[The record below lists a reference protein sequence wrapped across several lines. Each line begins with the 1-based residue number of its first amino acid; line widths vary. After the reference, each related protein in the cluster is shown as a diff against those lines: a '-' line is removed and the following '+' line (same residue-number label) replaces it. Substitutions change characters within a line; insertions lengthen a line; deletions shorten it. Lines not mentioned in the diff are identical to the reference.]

1 MKQSIIYHLFYLLLL
16 IILILFLPSCK
27 EECNPVDHNQPFATA
42 TKNIVPA
49 SGGQI
54 ELTDKSGNKIT
65 LIIQPYALED
75 STAVTL
81 ELMNNTLAN
90 PFSQNIINTIRILP
104 DGLRLD
110 STSIIKISFAAAISD
125 TNKTTIYYLKKS
137 DLAYVLKTKWID
149 NKTVEAQISHFS
161 DYGGANPTKQEIES
175 QATNV
180 GNDFNYNI
188 WDWQGF
194 FQYVQTMLKYIEY
207 CRLYGDDELAEQLM
221 TNLENKIVNQCN
233 AFLNESIP
241 DEPCG
246 YYLKAL
252 LKYHEAFCLMVRHNP
267 QLEDR
272 FNDRINEVLNRCYVR
287 GELEFVHDYCFS
299 AQGAEICRLIT
310 GSVPFTVNT
319 TIEPHGKINGTGTLD
334 WHGWMNGIPPNCIY
348 DEVGTVNVTLGGAMV
363 LDEYGVLW
371 MDFETLEH
379 ASGTVTAMCDGIGTV
394 NPFNPPDVTHN
405 IRILAQE
412 GSELIMPVPGA
423 NGSFKWILHLNFMPC
438 KSEIARH
445 IKLRNKIR

>member
-1 MKQSIIYHLFYLLLL
+1 MKQLTVNHLFYFLLL
-16 IILILFLPSCK
+16 IILILFLSSCK
-27 EECNPVDHNQPFATA
+27 EESNPVDNNSVFSSTTKTITTA
-42 TKNIVPA
+42 T
-49 SGGQI
+49 GGTLEI
-54 ELTDKSGNKIT
+54 TDKNANRIKLIIPPLAVRDTTKIT
-65 LIIQPYALED
+65 LEILNSVKP
-75 STAVTL
+75 
-81 ELMNNTLAN
+81 N
-90 PFSQNIINTIRILP
+90 PFSQNILSTIRILP

-110 STSIIKISFAAAISD
+110 STSIIKISFAAEISD
-125 TNKTTIYYLKKS
+125 TNKTTIYFLKKS

-161 DYGGANPTKQEIES
+161 NYGGANPTKQEIES

-207 CRLYGDDELAEQLM
+207 CLLYGDDELTEQLI

-233 AFLNESIP
+233 AFLNEPIP

-252 LKYHEAFCLMVRHNP
+252 MKYHEAFCLMVRHNP

-287 GELEFVHDYCFS
+287 GELEFMYDYCAS
-299 AQGAEICRLIT
+299 AEGAEICRTIT
-310 GSVPFTVNT
+310 GFIPFTVNT
-319 TIEPHGKINGTGTLD
+319 TVEPHGQINGSGDLD
-334 WHGWMNGIPPNCIY
+334 WNGTMTGLPPNCFY
-348 DEVGTVNVTLGGAMV
+348 NEVGTVNVTLGGNMV
-363 LDEYGVLW
+363 VDEYNVLW
-371 MDFETLEH
+371 MDFEIHEH
-379 ASGTVTAMCDGIGTV
+379 AYGTVTAGCTGVPPQVT
-394 NPFNPPDVTHN
+394 PFNPPDVTHQ

-412 GSELIMPVPGA
+412 GSELIMPIPGA
-423 NGSFKWILHLNFMPC
+423 SSGHFKWILHITF
-438 KSEIARH
+438 SR
-445 IKLRNKIR
+445 